1 MIKIVQA
8 RPATGTKISLM
19 FSDGSR
25 GEFDVAALIERK
37 TELTAPLLDEHFRNR
52 FFLELGALCWP
63 NGLALSAASIH
74 RRLLADG
81 ILQSE
86 QVA

>member
-8 RPATGTKISLM
+8 NPVSGTRIRLV

-25 GEFDVAALIERK
+25 GELDLQPLIDRS
-37 TELTAPLLDEHFRNR
+37 TELTTPLSDVAFRNR

-63 NGLALSAASIH
+63 NGLELSAASLH
-74 RRLLADG
+74 ERLRAAGALRAA
-81 ILQSE
+81 E
-86 QVA
+86 AA